1 MHIDIKLLNRYYG
14 YNLYIYTYLFFLLKI
29 NIYNGYKV
37 NTVINVETFNNKKQ
51 RQEDL
56 DDWYYRYSKRQTLI
70 DYKTYTV
77 CMYFQRLHE
86 IFLSSN
92 VEFRMEFWEDPGNTI
107 ISTGTYFFMIFKCL
121 VFCISYV

>member
-56 DDWYYRYSKRQTLI
+56 DD
-70 DYKTYTV
+70 
-77 CMYFQRLHE
+77 
-86 IFLSSN
+86 
-92 VEFRMEFWEDPGNTI
+92 
-107 ISTGTYFFMIFKCL
+107 
-121 VFCISYV
+121 